1 MRLLFFPLN
10 QCKPS
15 DQELWKLGND
25 QVIKRDF
32 RQSKNLIL
40 VVNVIRLHIK
50 LKRRW
55 GGSVHMHASIR
66 LAFDCILM
74 CVYWRC

>member
-1 MRLLFFPLN
+1 MWLLFFPLN

-25 QVIKRDF
+25 QVIKCDF

-40 VVNVIRLHIK
+40 VVNIIRLHIK
-50 LKRRW
+50 LKRRL
-55 GGSVHMHASIR
+55 GGSV
-66 LAFDCILM
+66 
-74 CVYWRC
+74 